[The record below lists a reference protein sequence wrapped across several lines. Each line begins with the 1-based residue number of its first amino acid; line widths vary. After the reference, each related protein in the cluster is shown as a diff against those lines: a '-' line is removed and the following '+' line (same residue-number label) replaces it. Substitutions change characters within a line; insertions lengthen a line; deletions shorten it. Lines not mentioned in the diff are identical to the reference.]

1 MRLFGKKAAV
11 KEQETVTAEEEVRS
25 LKEKLLPLRELGR
38 SAIEQKDRLQNEEK
52 VTIEGI
58 DRVGASFELVEE
70 KYQGISDSVTDFRTE
85 FDNAREVTNHLDEII
100 GRLIEKEAGLFLD
113 LAAYSIVTANNAGP
127 ELLGCL

>member
-1 MRLFGKKAAV
+1 MGLFGKKAAV

-70 KYQGISDSVTDFRTE
+70 KYQGI
-85 FDNAREVTNHLDEII
+85 
-100 GRLIEKEAGLFLD
+100 K
-113 LAAYSIVTANNAGP
+113 
-127 ELLGCL
+127 